1 MGEVLLCQECRQPVD
16 LKKKYVVTNR
26 ATARTKG
33 NRVYAHLSCVVGG
46 KKSIHEMSDM
56 EL

>member
-26 ATARTKG
+26 ATGRTG
-33 NRVYAHLSCVVGG
+33 ASERGIENLSSC
-46 KKSIHEMSDM
+46 
-56 EL
+56 